1 MWDGYQIY
9 ASAILFTSI
18 VSAAISL
25 IETRRNLISAR
36 DMAHY
41 VCPITVIRN
50 NQSQNISSEDLV
62 VGDLI
67 EVPECISMP
76 CDAILIKG
84 DCVTN
89 ESMLTGESIPV
100 LKDALPNL
108 ADSSYS
114 FIEDKRHS
122 LYSGTLVMQTR
133 NNALAIVSRT
143 GWMTLKGKLVRSILH
158 PKPNSFQFYADSIKF
173 VLVMFVI
180 ALLGFCIIIP
190 KSVSEGMDTPDMID
204 RSLDTITVTVP
215 PALPAAM
222 TIGVAFAMSRLKKK
236 KINCTSPYKVS
247 VAGKISTFVFD
258 KTGTLTE
265 DFMDF
270 LCYNPASEGKFLG
283 EGKALPALNDAMAT
297 CHSLTKIQGKLD
309 GEAQELKIFES
320 TGWRLSENREEDIK
334 DIFENWAGQE
344 DAISSHSGHISNQ
357 MSLLKPNA
365 LGIVHIFHFN
375 SKVKRMAVVVKEM

>member
-1 MWDGYQIY
+1 MTLGINDPAIIEDRRQKYGPCVINVPVKGWLELLIIEVLNPFYIFQLFSVALWMWDDYRIY

-41 VCPITVIRN
+41 VCPITVIRDDKR
-50 NQSQNISSEDLV
+50 QTISSEHLV

-67 EVPECISMP
+67 EVPESINMP

-114 FIEDKRHS
+114 FLEDKRHS

-133 NNALAIVSRT
+133 NSARAIVSRT

-158 PKPNSFQFYADSIKF
+158 PKPN
-173 VLVMFVI
+173 
-180 ALLGFCIIIP
+180 
-190 KSVSEGMDTPDMID
+190 
-204 RSLDTITVTVP
+204 
-215 PALPAAM
+215 
-222 TIGVAFAMSRLKKK
+222 
-236 KINCTSPYKVS
+236 
-247 VAGKISTFVFD
+247 
-258 KTGTLTE
+258 
-265 DFMDF
+265 
-270 LCYNPASEGKFLG
+270 
-283 EGKALPALNDAMAT
+283 
-297 CHSLTKIQGKLD
+297 
-309 GEAQELKIFES
+309 
-320 TGWRLSENREEDIK
+320 
-334 DIFENWAGQE
+334 
-344 DAISSHSGHISNQ
+344 
-357 MSLLKPNA
+357 
-365 LGIVHIFHFN
+365 
-375 SKVKRMAVVVKEM
+375 